1 MSKNLII
8 DYLCERFENN
18 KLSEKKLYD
27 LVEKV
32 NYITNKKAEK
42 IVINHESI
50 GGMLSL
56 STLQNNK
63 CIEKCKGSDLI
74 YYKRRMCVHG
84 CYIQHYKNSLKV
96 LKKELQT
103 KKSNEEKDKI
113 RKRIFN
119 MEDKLQKSIK
129 KYNMYKKSGFL
140 KNAYVNQYKDLTL
153 DKLED

>member
-8 DYLCERFENN
+8 DYLCEKFENN

-84 CYIQHYKNSLKV
+84 CYIQHYK
-96 LKKELQT
+96 KKELQT
-103 KKSNEEKDKI
+103 KKTNEEKEKI

-119 MEDKLQKSIK
+119 IEDKLQKSIK